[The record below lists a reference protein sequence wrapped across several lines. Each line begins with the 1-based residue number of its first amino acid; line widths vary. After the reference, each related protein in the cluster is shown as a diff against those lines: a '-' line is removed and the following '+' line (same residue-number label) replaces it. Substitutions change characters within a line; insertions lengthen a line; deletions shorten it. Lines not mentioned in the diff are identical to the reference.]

1 MGRSVHLAWTIRT
14 TPDSE
19 GCCPQSHAFELAGS
33 PDGYERCPVLEA
45 GRVEGSE
52 VRGTDSEGAKR
63 QESIGRPTGATR
75 GRRERTRSGSKAPKS
90 VKRAERDGSVD
101 HGLGR
106 PGSGLRAR
114 EKGTHSQQGNE
125 ATALFGVWA
134 SGKLQVTRL
143 RSARHSTPVDNG
155 QGERGLERGPRLA
168 TRGRL

>member
-1 MGRSVHLAWTIRT
+1 VGRSVHLGGRRAPHLSLRAA
-14 TPDSE
+14 
-19 GCCPQSHAFELAGS
+19 GPQSRAFELAGS

-45 GRVEGSE
+45 GRVTGSE
-52 VRGTDSEGAKR
+52 VRGTNSEGEEG
-63 QESIGRPTGATR
+63 QEGIGRPTGATR

-90 VKRAERDGSVD
+90 VKQAEHDGSVD
-101 HGLGR
+101 HGPGR

-114 EKGTHSQQGNE
+114 EKGTHSRQGNE

-155 QGERGLERGPRLA
+155 KGARGLERGARLA
-168 TRGRL
+168 TRGRP